1 MRTMKRG
8 NAKLNVV
15 KHVILQNFFEY
26 FITELPDANGIG
38 MAYVVGDYDEY
49 GSIAQ
54 YDIDNHAMS
63 STVEL
68 NDILAA
74 PGWEWTN

>member
-8 NAKLNVV
+8 NTKLNIV
-15 KHVILQNFFEY
+15 KHVILRNFYEY

-49 GSIAQ
+49 GTVAQ
-54 YDIDNHAMS
+54 YDIDKFGLT
-63 STVEL
+63 STEEL
-68 NDILAA
+68 DEIAPA
-74 PGWEWTN
+74 PGWDWVN